1 MSSRCLG
8 KCRDRPCMS
17 ALSVASFRQFH
28 NGLVRRS
35 KRLAG
40 RRDIC

>member
-17 ALSVASFRQFH
+17 VSSVANFHQFH
-28 NGLVRRS
+28 NGQVRRN

-40 RRDIC
+40 RRCTC